1 MHRNLRRIAAV
12 MSICLILAIGM
23 MPVAAFA
30 EVKPWK
36 GNPWEGTPWEGN
48 PWEGDTWEGNPGEN
62 PGGNGWDSPKGG
74 GNGTGNNGDPANPGG
89 SGPNGQ
95 DPTNPGGTGPGSQ
108 DPNNPGGAGPNGWD
122 PNNPNGGPGGNTGPW
137 APGQN
142 GNGSGGTGPWVPGQ
156 EPGAPGIPEFGPNR
170 PYQQS
175 KLEGWQYYMGK
186 IGGISFTSASSFLAY
201 KNGHRLLRVIDS
213 ATGKTTNYLVT
224 GTNKLTVPANA
235 PWYKKAAVP
244 VQNFLMDIGRKGKK
258 VKDASVKK
266 TFNLLPGKKELRV
279 LPVKNHY
286 VNPGAAFKHT
296 LSKAGGWAINGGFAI
311 YGAYKQH
318 GFGNTDFAA
327 TAITE
332 TTFSVGAAAAGSA
345 IGAMVAGAAAGSA
358 VPIVGTIVGALAG
371 AAIGIALETPVGR
384 KVKDFVR
391 TNVKKGLDKGVSL
404 AKKGWSTVKGWFG

>member
-1 MHRNLRRIAAV
+1 MHKRLRRIAAV
-12 MSICLILAIGM
+12 LSISLILAIGM
-23 MPVAAFA
+23 MPVATFA

-48 PWEGDTWEGNPGEN
+48 PWEGETWEGNPGEH
-62 PGGNGWDSPKGG
+62 PGGSGWDDIDSKTPDPKGG
-74 GNGTGNNGDPANPGG
+74 GNGAGDNGDPANPGG
-89 SGPNGQ
+89 TGPNGQ
-95 DPTNPGGTGPGSQ
+95 DSANPGGTGPG
-108 DPNNPGGAGPNGWD
+108 GVD
-122 PNNPNGGPGGNTGPW
+122 PNNPNGTPGGNTGPW
-137 APGQN
+137 TSGQN
-142 GNGSGGTGPWVPGQ
+142 GDGPEGNGPWAPGQ
-156 EPGAPGIPEFGPNR
+156 EPGAPGIPEFGPNS

-175 KLEGWQYYMGK
+175 KLEGWQFYAGK
-186 IGGISFTSASSFLAY
+186 IGGIGFTSATSFLAY
-201 KNGHRLLRVIDS
+201 KNGHRLLRVIDG
-213 ATGKTTNYLVT
+213 ATGQTTNYLVT

-235 PWYKKAAVP
+235 PWYKKATVP

-332 TTFSVGAAAAGSA
+332 TAFSVGAAAAGSA
-345 IGAMVAGAAAGSA
+345 LGAMAAGAVAGSA
-358 VPIVGTIVGALAG
+358 VPIVGTIVGAVAG
-371 AAIGIALETPVGR
+371 VAIGIALETNVGR

-391 TNVKKGLDKGVSL
+391 TNLKKGLDAGVSL
-404 AKKGWSTVKGWFG
+404 AKKGWSMVKGWFGG